1 MPAYVYEARSPGGK
15 RLRGT
20 QVATD
25 PAALARELAQGGA
38 FLVKAE
44 LAREAGTRAG
54 FRGPKI
60 KRKELIAFFVHLGSY
75 VEAGVPLLAALE
87 DYRVPEHPA
96 VDTALQDIRRRIEG
110 GSTLSEA
117 LDLYPTLFKP
127 LHVSMIRAG
136 ESSGR
141 MDESIREVI
150 RLVEWEE
157 EFAGLVQQAAT
168 YPMIV
173 LGLVA
178 LVVLVVSTFALP
190 VILQMLKEL
199 NVPMPLPT
207 RIFLVLG
214 QGFATWGWLL
224 AALCVGGYFAFKVA
238 LRKPDFRL
246 WWDTRVLHMPLLGTL
261 VTRMGLS
268 RFATFFVGQYRAGI
282 PIVQVLKECQEVTGN
297 ARLGLCVRR
306 IREGVEAGE
315 RLAVMA
321 ASVGY
326 FPALVVR
333 MLAIGEEAGNLEATL
348 GKVSLYFD
356 AEVRAGIK
364 RFFQLLEPIILVVLA
379 CVLVFVAVSI
389 LLPIYTLIGSV
400 NASSR

>member
-1 MPAYVYEARSPGGK
+1 MPAFAYHARGPGGK
-15 RLRGT
+15 AVRGI
-20 QVATD
+20 QVAAD
-25 PAALARELAQGGA
+25 QAALARELAQAGV

-44 LAREAGTRAG
+44 LAQEAAAAGG
-54 FRGPKI
+54 FRGPKV
-60 KRKELIAFFVHLGSY
+60 KRKELIAFFMHLGSY

-87 DYRVPEHPA
+87 DYRVKEKPD
-96 VDTALQDIRRRIEG
+96 VDKALQDIRRRIEG

-117 LDLYPTLFKP
+117 LEVYPSMFKP
-127 LHVSMIRAG
+127 LQVSMIRAG
-136 ESSGR
+136 EASGR

-157 EFAGLVQQAAT
+157 DFTGQVKQAAT

-173 LGLVA
+173 LGLVS
-178 LVVLVVSTFALP
+178 LVILVVSTFALP
-190 VILQMLKEL
+190 VILKMLQEL

-214 QGFATWGWLL
+214 QGVAAWGWLV
-224 AALCVGGYFAFKVA
+224 ALLIVLGYFIFKAA

-246 WWDTRVLHMPLLGTL
+246 WWDTRVLHMPLVGGL

-268 RFATFFVGQYRAGI
+268 RFATFFAGQYRAGI
-282 PIVQVLKECQEVTGN
+282 PIVQVLRECQEVTGN
-297 ARLGLCVRR
+297 ARLGHCVRR

-348 GKVSLYFD
+348 GKVSTYFD

-379 CVLVFVAVSI
+379 AVIVFIAVAI

-400 NASSR
+400 NAQPS

>member
-1 MPAYVYEARSPGGK
+1 MPAFAYHARGPGGK
-15 RLRGT
+15 ALRGI
-20 QVATD
+20 QVAAD
-25 PAALARELAQGGA
+25 HAALARELAQNGA
-38 FLVKAE
+38 FLIKAE
-44 LAREAGTRAG
+44 LARDTGSAAG
-54 FRGPKI
+54 FGGPKV
-60 KRKELIAFFVHLGSY
+60 KRKELIAFFMHLGSY

-87 DYRVPEHPA
+87 DYRVEEKPE
-96 VDTALQDIRRRIEG
+96 VDKALQDVRRRIEG

-117 LDLYPTLFKP
+117 LEVYPSMFKP
-127 LHVSMIRAG
+127 LQVSMIRAG
-136 ESSGR
+136 EASGR

-157 EFAGLVQQAAT
+157 DFTSQVKQAAT

-173 LGLVA
+173 LGLVS
-178 LVVLVVSTFALP
+178 LVILVVSTFALP
-190 VILQMLKEL
+190 VILKMLQEL

-214 QGFATWGWLL
+214 QGVATWGWLV
-224 AALCVGGYFAFKVA
+224 ALLVIGGYFLFKAA
-238 LRKPDFRL
+238 LRKPDVRL
-246 WWDTRVLHMPLLGTL
+246 WWDTRVLHMPLVGGL

-268 RFATFFVGQYRAGI
+268 RFATFFAGQYRAGI
-282 PIVQVLKECQEVTGN
+282 PIVQVLRECQEVTGN
-297 ARLGLCVRR
+297 ARLGYCVRR
-306 IREGVEAGE
+306 IREGVESGE

-348 GKVSLYFD
+348 GKVSIYFD
-356 AEVRAGIK
+356 AEVRSGIK

-379 CVLVFVAVSI
+379 AVIVFIAVAI

-400 NASSR
+400 NAQAS

>member
-1 MPAYVYEARSPGGK
+1 MPSFAYQARGADGK
-15 RLRGT
+15 RLRGI
-20 QVATD
+20 QVAEG
-25 PAALARELAQGGA
+25 PAALARELAQAGV

-44 LAREAGTRAG
+44 LVQEIGTSSG
-54 FRGPKI
+54 FRGPKV
-60 KRKELIAFFVHLGSY
+60 KRKELIAFFMHLGSY

-96 VDTALQDIRRRIEG
+96 VDAAIQDIRRRIEG
-110 GSTLSEA
+110 GSTLSDA
-117 LDLYPTLFKP
+117 LGTYPSLFKP
-127 LHVSMIRAG
+127 LQVSMIRAG

-141 MDESIREVI
+141 LDESIREVI
-150 RLVEWEE
+150 HLVEWEE
-157 EFAGLVQQAAT
+157 DFSGQVKQAAT

-173 LGLVA
+173 LGVVG

-190 VILQMLKEL
+190 VILKMLQEL

-207 RIFLVLG
+207 RIFILLG
-214 QGFATWGWLL
+214 QGIATWGWLV
-224 AALCVGGYFAFKVA
+224 AALGVGGFFGMKVA

-246 WWDTRVLHMPLLGTL
+246 WWDTRLLHMPLLGAL
-261 VTRMGLS
+261 ITRMGLS
-268 RFATFFVGQYRAGI
+268 RFATFFAGQYRAGI
-282 PIVQVLKECQEVTGN
+282 PIVQVLRECQEITGN

-348 GKVSLYFD
+348 GKVSTYFD
-356 AEVRAGIK
+356 AEVRSGIK
-364 RFFQLLEPIILVVLA
+364 RFFQLLEPLILVVLA
-379 CVLVFVAVSI
+379 GVLVFVAMSI

-400 NASSR
+400 NASAK

>member
-1 MPAYVYEARSPGGK
+1 MPTFAFQARAANGK
-15 RLRGT
+15 RVQGT
-20 QVATD
+20 RVALDEAT
-25 PAALARELAQGGA
+25 LARELAQAGQ
-38 FLVKAE
+38 FLIKAE
-44 LAREAGTRAG
+44 VAQGAGTRLSL
-54 FRGPKI
+54 RGPKI

-75 VEAGVPLLAALE
+75 VEAGVPLLASLE
-87 DYRVPEHPA
+87 DYRVPEKPE
-96 VDTALQDIRRRIEG
+96 VDAALQDIRRRIEG
-110 GSTLSEA
+110 GSSLSDA
-117 LDLYPTLFKP
+117 LETYPSLFKP
-127 LHVSMIRAG
+127 LQVSMIRAG

-141 MDESIREVI
+141 LDESIREVI

-173 LGLVA
+173 LGLVG

-190 VILQMLKEL
+190 VILKMLQEL

-207 RIFLVLG
+207 RIFLMLG
-214 QGFATWGWLL
+214 EGMATWGWLG
-224 AALCVGGYFAFKVA
+224 AALLIGGFFGFKVA

-246 WWDTRVLHMPLLGTL
+246 WWDTRILHTPLLGAL
-261 VTRMGLS
+261 VIRMGLS
-268 RFATFFVGQYRAGI
+268 RFATFFAGQYRAGI
-282 PIVQVLKECQEVTGN
+282 PIVQVLKECQEITGN

-356 AEVRAGIK
+356 AEVRSGIK

-400 NASSR
+400 NAPAK